1 MSVGVELGHDGV
13 VGTLVGVRWWWGVV
27 PVVCPMPVGD
37 FDLCD
42 DGEVETDEMVVG
54 GDVRVLT
61 VWLLDGL
68 PLLARPTTAPAI
80 ASTTTA
86 LLTE

>member
-1 MSVGVELGHDGV
+1 
-13 VGTLVGVRWWWGVV
+13 
-27 PVVCPMPVGD
+27 MPVGD

-61 VWLLDGL
+61 V
-68 PLLARPTTAPAI
+68 
-80 ASTTTA
+80 
-86 LLTE
+86 